1 MGKFWHGDADSK
13 ECCYLIWAS
22 HKQRKKN
29 KYKKIEKMSGEENNM
44 SVFGTH
50 PLNLFF
56 VILLKKNRFL
66 LNKAQKNKKYFPN
79 TSDKFHFFFLLIR
92 NKNSLSFSFISFMT
106 IHISEDNHCNATY
119 MRKVSLPRL

>member
-66 LNKAQKNKKYFPN
+66 LNKAQKNKKYFRQV
-79 TSDKFHFFFLLIR
+79 SFLFSIDKKQKFFIF
-92 NKNSLSFSFISFMT
+92 F
-106 IHISEDNHCNATY
+106 IHIIYDD
-119 MRKVSLPRL
+119 PDFGG